1 LIGSTTN
8 RINRQF
14 GRCIA
19 TDGFVLQERAGDAT
33 LLAVAVDLRIIAPDE
48 RTRVTLLL
56 RPYG

>member
-1 LIGSTTN
+1 M
-8 RINRQF
+8 NRQF

-33 LLAVAVDLRIIAPDE
+33 LIAVAVDLRITAPDE